1 VGAARTERVDDGRL
15 IRAMAQGD
23 LSALADFY
31 DRYATLIFGLAA
43 RVTGN
48 AADAEEVLQDV
59 FIQAWSEA
67 ARYAPGRGSP
77 RTWLLTIARSRA
89 IDRRRRRRR
98 DEGAMPSSEET
109 LDPRDGPGGDLEE
122 RERREAIRKALGLLP
137 PEQRAAIELA
147 YFQGL
152 THVEIAMQTG
162 DPVGTVKGRLRLG
175 IEKLRGLLGPVLGEV
190 GE

>member
-1 VGAARTERVDDGRL
+1 MGGAETERVDDGRL
-15 IRAMAQGD
+15 IRAMARGD

-31 DRYATLIFGLAA
+31 DRYAPLIFGLAA

-89 IDRRRRRRR
+89 IDRRRRRR
-98 DEGAMPSSEET
+98 DEGAGPGGEEA
-109 LDPRDGPGGDLEE
+109 LDPREGPGGDLEE
-122 RERREAIRKALGLLP
+122 HERREAVRKALGLLP

-147 YFQGL
+147 YFEGL
-152 THVEIAMQTG
+152 THVQIAMQTG

-175 IEKLRGLLGPVLGEV
+175 MEKLRGLLGPLLGE
-190 GE
+190 GRE

>member
-1 VGAARTERVDDGRL
+1 MGAAGTERVDDGRL
-15 IRAMAQGD
+15 IRAMARGD
-23 LSALADFY
+23 LSALATFY
-31 DRYATLIFGLAA
+31 DRYAPLIFGLAS

-59 FIQAWSEA
+59 FTQAWSEA

-98 DEGAMPSSEET
+98 DEGAGPIGEGVLE
-109 LDPRDGPGGDLEE
+109 PGEGPGGDLEE
-122 RERREAIRKALGLLP
+122 RERRNAVRKALMLLP

-147 YFQGL
+147 YFEGL
-152 THVEIAMQTG
+152 THVQIATQTG

-175 IEKLRGLLGPVLGEV
+175 MEKLRVLLGPVLGE
-190 GE
+190 GRE

>member
-1 VGAARTERVDDGRL
+1 MGAARTERVDDGRL
-15 IRAMAQGD
+15 IRAMARGD
-23 LSALADFY
+23 LSALAIFY
-31 DRYATLIFGLAA
+31 DRYSPLIFGLAS

-98 DEGAMPSSEET
+98 DEGAGPGGEEA
-109 LDPRDGPGGDLEE
+109 LNPREGPGGDLEE
-122 RERREAIRKALGLLP
+122 RERREAVRKALMLLP

-147 YFQGL
+147 YFEGL
-152 THVEIAMQTG
+152 THVQIATQTG

-175 IEKLRGLLGPVLGEV
+175 MEKLRVLLGPLLGE
-190 GE
+190 ERE

>member
-1 VGAARTERVDDGRL
+1 MGAARTERVDDGRL

-122 RERREAIRKALGLLP
+122 RERREAVRKALGLLP

>member
-1 VGAARTERVDDGRL
+1 VDDGRL

-122 RERREAIRKALGLLP
+122 RERREAVRKALGLLP